1 MNHHEQNVPPPPKN
15 TALLITL
22 ALSAIGAT
30 AYFATQNRQPENQN
44 ATPPAQAMPQP
55 SAAERKEVRD
65 TLLAHVSQE
74 HCDAEIGGDGYDPS
88 ANNIL
93 VWQHDGK
100 RDYLAL
106 WWASADYYTNK
117 KADGSPETIC
127 SGGSATSSFYLA
139 HLVRRDNRLHIAEQD
154 MLAK

>member
-1 MNHHEQNVPPPPKN
+1 
-15 TALLITL
+15 
-22 ALSAIGAT
+22 
-30 AYFATQNRQPENQN
+30 
-44 ATPPAQAMPQP
+44 MPQP

-154 MLAK
+154 MLAKQLADTDVNNPYVVHPRFIESIRLNPDNTLNIISAKPAYR